1 MYSYTLSQWLLFFLI
16 YCFFGW
22 CIESTFVSCRKHQ
35 LVNRGFL
42 NGPVIPIY
50 GSGAIAILFAT
61 LPVRAH
67 PVAVFFLGMLS
78 ATVLEYFTGAAMEA
92 IFKVRYWDYSD
103 KRFNLNGHICLNT
116 SLAWGALSVV
126 LVEWL
131 HRPIERLVLSLSE
144 SASQVL
150 AFVLSGLFLIDF
162 AISLKTALDL
172 RQLLEQLQ
180 AYSEKALEEARVL
193 QKRMEV
199 YSAFNR
205 ERLEAYLS
213 EKLPDG
219 GEALQKYVESM
230 ERAAARLEQSEAVQK
245 LRTDLAMWRARRAQ
259 ARENFRQR
267 LTWDKRMML
276 LGNPTARSGKYAEQ
290 LRLLRQRMAEERQ
303 ERQERRKRKE

>member
-22 CIESTFVSCRKHQ
+22 CIESTFVSCRKHK

-67 PVAVFFLGMLS
+67 PWAVFLLGMLA
-78 ATVLEYFTGAAMEA
+78 ATILEYFTGAAMEA

-103 KRFNLNGHICLNT
+103 KRFNLNGHICMNT

-144 SASQVL
+144 TVSEVL
-150 AFVLSGLFLIDF
+150 AFVLSGIFLMDL
-162 AISLKTALDL
+162 AMSLKTALDL
-172 RQLLEQLQ
+172 RKLLEQLQ
-180 AYSEKALEEARVL
+180 SYSEKAREEARLL
-193 QKRMEV
+193 QKRVEV
-199 YSAFNR
+199 YSTFSR
-205 ERLEAYLS
+205 ERLGTYLS

-230 ERAAARLEQSEAVQK
+230 EQAAARFEQSEAVQK

-259 ARENFRQR
+259 ARENFRQS

-276 LGNPTARSGKYAEQ
+276 RGNPTARSGKYADAM
-290 LRLLRQRMAEERQ
+290 RLLRQRMAEELQ
-303 ERQERRKRKE
+303 ERKKRKE

>member
-1 MYSYTLSQWLLFFLI
+1 MYSYTLSQWILFFLI

-67 PVAVFFLGMLS
+67 PWAVFLLGMLA
-78 ATVLEYFTGAAMEA
+78 ATVLEYITGAVMEA

-144 SASQVL
+144 TASQVL
-150 AFVLSGLFLIDF
+150 AFVLSGIFLIDF

-180 AYSEKALEEARVL
+180 AYSEKAREEARLL

-199 YSAFNR
+199 YSAFNL
-205 ERLEAYLS
+205 ERLETYLS

-276 LGNPTARSGKYAEQ
+276 QGNPTARSGKYAEQ
-290 LRLLRQRMAEERQ
+290 LRLLRQRMAEDRE
-303 ERQERRKRKE
+303 ERRKRKE